1 MLCLLAVTRYKMVKT
16 GIRQHKRF
24 IICNIITDMKIK
36 KTSFNIVNFGLF
48 SFLGFSIIG
57 GGLFSNIT
65 ASVAAENVRYYD
77 FEIIIFE
84 SLNEEARNSE
94 AWKNNFTIEVPE
106 TLVRL
111 GKPYPGPMP
120 KEYNPRHTFK
130 RLPKKS
136 YRLIEEAKLLKENDQ
151 YRVLMH
157 TAWRQPGMTAET
169 TLPILLHKEYIV
181 TQKAPEVPAETDPD
195 MPSVNL
201 PVPTTAVTG
210 TQSKAILDGYL
221 KIVLSRYLHANFN
234 LTYKTGLPLK
244 PESSAIVDRDDY
256 DGGKSAEPV
265 VITYQLQQTRKMRSK
280 EVHYIDHPVIGIV
293 MIAWPYKGKDVR

>member
-1 MLCLLAVTRYKMVKT
+1 
-16 GIRQHKRF
+16 
-24 IICNIITDMKIK
+24 MKI
-36 KTSFNIVNFGLF
+36 SSNLFNLGLF
-48 SFLGFSIIG
+48 CFIGFSLIG
-57 GGLFSNIT
+57 GSLFSAT
-65 ASVAAENVRYYD
+65 SVAAENVRYYD

-84 SLNEEARNSE
+84 SLNEEAKNSE

-106 TLVRL
+106 TFVRI

-120 KEYNPRHTFK
+120 KEYNPKHTFK
-130 RLPKKS
+130 RLPIKS
-136 YRLIEEAKLLKENDQ
+136 YRLTEEAKLLKENDQ

-169 TLPILLHKEYIV
+169 TLPIRLHKEYIV
-181 TQKAPEVPAETDPD
+181 TQKTAETPVVNDPD
-195 MPSVNL
+195 MPAINL
-201 PVPTTAVTG
+201 PAPTVAG
-210 TQSKAILDGYL
+210 TQSKTILDGYL

-244 PESSAIVDRDDY
+244 PESSVIINLDD
-256 DGGKSAEPV
+256 DEEKLAEPV
-265 VITYQLQQTRKMRSK
+265 VVTYQLQQTRKMRSK